1 MHRLRA
7 APPHPLH
14 KEVHKAI
21 TYGTREDDR
30 NETKEAHPIFGS
42 CPAGYTT
49 AELESFLHLL
59 YGLFHELYTASELRG
74 LMVSDPFDVSAI
86 PRRIRLV
93 DLAAWLEALVS

>member
-1 MHRLRA
+1 MAREKMTATKRKRLIR
-7 APPHPLH
+7 
-14 KEVHKAI
+14 
-21 TYGTREDDR
+21 TY
-30 NETKEAHPIFGS
+30 GS

-59 YGLFHELYTASELRG
+59 YGLYHDLYTASELSG
-74 LMVSDPFDVSAI
+74 LMVSDPFDESAI